1 MRRQSL
7 QDSGSNLG
15 RATIL
20 MGAMA
25 LGTWSCAS
33 TAPATK
39 AAQVEQLQCDSGTS
53 DGADLQMI
61 GQLTVLSVH
70 PVYSYVHTATTGTD
84 KVVVGA
90 KLLIRPPEA
99 VDSQRVLRILQCHS
113 ARAVL
118 GKLDPSMF
126 PSDPFWLA
134 GAWLEIDVVPE
145 AGNLG
150 VTVQGEGIHENLEV
164 LARARAFATTH
175 KSPPLSAAPG

>member
-1 MRRQSL
+1 L
-7 QDSGSNLG
+7 
-15 RATIL
+15 RAWIVA
-20 MGAMA
+20 GVVA
-25 LGTWSCAS
+25 LGAWSCAS
-33 TAPATK
+33 VAPTTK
-39 AAQVEQLQCDSGTS
+39 AAEVEQLQCDASTG
-53 DGADLQMI
+53 DIADLRMI
-61 GQLTVLSVH
+61 AEMTVLAVH

-90 KLLIRPPEA
+90 ELLIRPPEA
-99 VDSQRVLRILQCHS
+99 IDSQRVLRILQCHS

-134 GAWLEIDVVPE
+134 GAWLEIGLAPE

-150 VTVQGEGIHENLEV
+150 VTVQAESIHENLEV

-175 KSPPLSAAPG
+175 KSRALSPAPS